1 MPLKQRRFLLAI
13 TAVLFVGAGVLHFLK
28 TESYLK
34 IMPPYVPWHRSLVYL
49 SGIAEIAGGIGL
61 MVPALRRAA
70 AWGLVALLIAV
81 LPSNIY
87 MATNRIQVTS
97 HYIPQA
103 LLWIRLP
110 LQALLIWWILSST
123 SIHRLKMRA
132 PRNQW

>member
-1 MPLKQRRFLLAI
+1 MPPKHRRFLLAI
-13 TAVLFVGAGVLHFLK
+13 TAVFFVGAGVLHFLK

-34 IMPPYVPWHRSLVYL
+34 IMPPYVPWHRLMVYV

-81 LPSNIY
+81 LPANIY
-87 MATNRIQVTS
+87 MATNRIQVAS
-97 HYIPQA
+97 HSIPQA
-103 LLWIRLP
+103 LLWVRLP

-123 SIHRLKMRA
+123 SVHSLQKRA
-132 PRNQW
+132 SR